1 MIYIKD
7 KKLNNPPIKQVIVGM
22 LFENIFKSFDEI
34 VPFYENSDLKN
45 IFPKKE
51 IIQTMAIQMNNAPKL
66 TQDILSG
73 LKLSND
79 NSKEL
84 YVEQN
89 RLLYIDGYKYNN
101 YSTFIDKF
109 YEILNCFFG
118 SFVKEFKIKELALRY
133 INSFNLSEEEL
144 GETFYIYPEINLSK
158 KLPDKDNFYALM
170 RNHLLVSNII
180 STENPNMSAVIK
192 NVFNPI
198 NSAGMLNVL
207 FDIDTNL
214 RKEYTLNSIEGLK
227 LEFSKL
233 KEFKNQIFFSNFENA
248 YEEFK

>member
-22 LFENIFKSFDEI
+22 LFENIFKSFDKI

-51 IIQTMAIQMNNAPKL
+51 ITQTIAIQMNNAPQL
-66 TQDILSG
+66 TQDVSDV

-79 NSKEL
+79 NLEEL
-84 YVEQN
+84 YIESN
-89 RLLYIDGYKYNN
+89 RLLYIDRHEYINYNA
-101 YSTFIDKF
+101 FIDKF
-109 YEILNCFFG
+109 FEILNCFFV
-118 SFVKEFKIKELALRY
+118 SFVKEFKIKELGLRY
-133 INSFNLSEEEL
+133 INFFNISQEKL
-144 GETFYIYPEINLSK
+144 GKTFYICPGINLSK
-158 KLPDKDNFYALM
+158 KTNESDFYALM

-198 NSAGMLNVL
+198 NSAGMLDVL

-214 RKEYTLNSIEGLK
+214 RKEYTLNSTEDLK
-227 LEFSKL
+227 LELSKL
-233 KEFKNQIFFSNFENA
+233 KEFKNQIFFSNFKNA